1 MSKTLRLV
9 FPQWQGGNNPNYVF
23 GSELLSH
30 IVPQSNK
37 AETIRVTVE
46 KDFSQELPLENG
58 VIGESGL
65 LEQLAEAERILAE
78 KAPEKVITLG
88 GDCSISQAP
97 FDYLHGRYP
106 ESLGILWLDAHS
118 DMSTIKDSTRGHMMV
133 LGNLLGHGAPQFAEK
148 VQHPFKVEQVMLAG
162 LKYEEL
168 RPCDHQVDDLK
179 MNYLTPA
186 ELAEDSQLL
195 IEWINQNQFKQL
207 AIHFDLDVL
216 SPQDFRS
223 INPGKPYLDLEKF
236 PAPIGTMTLDQ
247 IGRIIQ
253 DVSEKTEIVG
263 FSIGEHLPWDAINLR
278 RTLES
283 VEIFSE

>member
-37 AETIRVTVE
+37 AETIRVAVE

-65 LEQLAEAERILAE
+65 LEQLAEAERILVE

>member
-118 DMSTIKDSTRGHMMV
+118 DMSTIKDSTRAHMMV

-168 RPCDHQVDDLK
+168 RPCDHQVDDLR

-253 DVSEKTEIVG
+253 DVSEK
-263 FSIGEHLPWDAINLR
+263 LR
-278 RTLES
+278 LSDLVLANIYRGMR
-283 VEIFSE
+283 

>member
-65 LEQLAEAERILAE
+65 LKQLAEAERILAE

-148 VQHPFKVEQVMLAG
+148 VQHPFKVEQIMLAG

-186 ELAEDSQLL
+186 ELAEGSQLL

>member
-133 LGNLLGHGAPQFAEK
+133 LGNLLGHGAPQFSEK
-148 VQHPFKVEQVMLAG
+148 VQHPFKVEQIMLAG

-168 RPCDHQVDDLK
+168 RPCDHQIDDLK

>member
-65 LEQLAEAERILAE
+65 LEQLAEAERILVE

>member
-37 AETIRVTVE
+37 AETIRVAVE

>member
-133 LGNLLGHGAPQFAEK
+133 LGNLLGHGAPQFSEK
-148 VQHPFKVEQVMLAG
+148 VQHPFKVEQIMLAG

-179 MNYLTPA
+179 MKYLTPA

>member
-133 LGNLLGHGAPQFAEK
+133 LGNLLGQGAPQFSEK

-236 PAPIGTMTLDQ
+236 PVPIGTMTLDQ
-247 IGRIIQ
+247 IGGIIQ
-253 DVSEKTEIVG
+253 DGSEKTEIVG

>member
-65 LEQLAEAERILAE
+65 LKQLAEAERILAE

-97 FDYLHGRYP
+97 FDYLHGRYS

-133 LGNLLGHGAPQFAEK
+133 LGNLLGHGAPQFSEK
-148 VQHPFKVEQVMLAG
+148 VQHPFKVEQIMLAG

-223 INPGKPYLDLEKF
+223 INPGKPNLDLEKF

-253 DVSEKTEIVG
+253 DVSEKVEIVG

>member
-133 LGNLLGHGAPQFAEK
+133 LGNLLGQGAPQFSEK

-236 PAPIGTMTLDQ
+236 PVPIGTMTLDQ
-247 IGRIIQ
+247 IGGIIQ